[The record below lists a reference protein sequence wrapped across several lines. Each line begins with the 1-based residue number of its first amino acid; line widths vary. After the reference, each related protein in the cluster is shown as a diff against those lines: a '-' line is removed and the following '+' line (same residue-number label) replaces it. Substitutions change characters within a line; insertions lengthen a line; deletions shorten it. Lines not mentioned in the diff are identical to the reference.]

1 MGSMKNSSQVVIAL
15 IVTSGFF
22 FCVFFMLT
30 REYPLANKDALNA
43 LLGVLTTI
51 FTLIMNFFF
60 GSSSG
65 SVAKDETI
73 GAIASAAP
81 GTGTGGQA
89 PVSIPDA
96 KAVNI
101 KTESGDVTVT
111 KGEKP

>member
-1 MGSMKNSSQVVIAL
+1 MKNSSQIILAL

-22 FCVFFMLT
+22 FCVFYMLKW
-30 REYPLANKDALNA
+30 EFPPGNKDALNA

-73 GAIASAAP
+73 GAIATSSNPPVPPIPAP
-81 GTGTGGQA
+81 I
-89 PVSIPDA
+89 SIPNA
-96 KAVNI
+96 EAVTV
-101 KTESGDVTVT
+101 KTESGDVTVN
-111 KGEKP
+111 KKDDV